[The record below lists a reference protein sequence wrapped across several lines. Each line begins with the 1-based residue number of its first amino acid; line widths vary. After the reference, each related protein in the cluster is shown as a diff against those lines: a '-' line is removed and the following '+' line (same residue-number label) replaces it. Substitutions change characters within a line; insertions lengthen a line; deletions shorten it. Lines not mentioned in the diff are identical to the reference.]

1 MHPVV
6 MVVVLYPCF
15 CSVNLFAFHVDAQMS
30 CLLLSE
36 FTFIHVC
43 HRLQYIVG

>member
-1 MHPVV
+1 MLMV
-6 MVVVLYPCF
+6 MIVVLYPCLCF
-15 CSVNLFAFHVDAQMS
+15 VNMFVFHVDAQMS
-30 CLLLSE
+30 YLLLSE